1 MTNTVVKTANYA
13 LDPSF
18 VYINNVGVVL
28 MKVSMPNAA
37 FNSFHAML
45 HGLLQGARLAIL
57 SNVVRNIEFNDE
69 IISWV
74 DVEYLCIPVECEEP
88 CNHDLFTQFDM
99 FASRTVPRSQ
109 PYVISELDLEEAAWL
124 EKIMFRSTNNAEHTG
139 DHSEYYPEGGIVF
152 KGIQAKHDLDDQD
165 FIRVITLH
173 TSESTPVVTSY
184 MTVGMVRP
192 RQAPVVQFS
201 PYAATAHRLDSFAI
215 GNTGDALI
223 EELKST
229 DLFMDTVPFE
239 TIRIL
244 LSLPKLEQYRI
255 ARVMSEWKKLYGD
268 LGAFVINSIIE
279 QTSYYRDI
287 VELLETG
294 YYPTRETLN
303 ALFAETPAKSSN
315 WNLG

>member
-13 LDPSF
+13 LDSSF
-18 VYINNVGVVL
+18 VYMNNVGVVL
-28 MKVSMPNAA
+28 VKVGMPNAA

-57 SNVVRNIEFNDE
+57 TSVVRNIEFNDE

-74 DVEYLCIPVECEEP
+74 DVEYLCIPTEVEEP
-88 CNHDLFTQFDM
+88 LKFDIFAQFDM
-99 FASRTVPRSQ
+99 YASRTVPQSQ
-109 PYVISELDLEEAAWL
+109 PYVVSELDLEEAAL
-124 EKIMFRSTNNAEHTG
+124 IEKIMFRSTNNAEHTG
-139 DHSEYYPEGGIVF
+139 DHPEYYPEGGIVF
-152 KGIQAKHDLDDQD
+152 KGIQAKHDLVDQD

-201 PYAATAHRLDSFAI
+201 PYAPTTHRLDSFTI
-215 GNTGDALI
+215 GNTGEALI
-223 EELKST
+223 EELKAT

-268 LGAFVINSIIE
+268 LGAFVIISIIE
-279 QTSYYRDI
+279 QTSYYRNIID
-287 VELLETG
+287 LLELG

-303 ALFAETPAKSSN
+303 ALFGETPAKPAN

>member
-13 LDPSF
+13 LDSSF
-18 VYINNVGVVL
+18 VYMNNVGVVL
-28 MKVSMPNAA
+28 VKVGMPNAA

-57 SNVVRNIEFNDE
+57 TSSVRNIEFNDE

-74 DVEYLCIPVECEEP
+74 DVEYLCIPTEVEEP
-88 CNHDLFTQFDM
+88 LKFDIFAQFDM
-99 FASRTVPRSQ
+99 YASRTVPQSQ
-109 PYVISELDLEEAAWL
+109 PYVVSELDLEETAL
-124 EKIMFRSTNNAEHTG
+124 IEKIMFRSTNNAEHTD
-139 DHSEYYPEGGIVF
+139 DHPEYYPEGGIVF
-152 KGIQAKHDLDDQD
+152 KGIQAKHDLVDQD

-201 PYAATAHRLDSFAI
+201 PYAPTTHRLDSFTI

-223 EELKST
+223 EELKAT

-268 LGAFVINSIIE
+268 LGAFVIISIIE
-279 QTSYYRDI
+279 QTSYYRNIID
-287 VELLETG
+287 LLELG

-303 ALFAETPAKSSN
+303 ALFGETPAKPAN

>member
-18 VYINNVGVVL
+18 VYMNNVGVVL
-28 MKVSMPNAA
+28 MKVSMPNNT

-45 HGLLQGARLAIL
+45 HGLLQGARLTIL
-57 SNVVRNIEFNDE
+57 SNAVRNIEFNDE

-74 DVEYLCIPVECEEP
+74 DVEYLCIPVEVEET
-88 CNHDLFTQFDM
+88 CKQDLFTQFDM
-99 FASRTVPRSQ
+99 FASRVIPQSQ
-109 PYVISELDLEEAAWL
+109 PYVVSELNLEEAAL
-124 EKIMFRSTNNAEHTG
+124 IEKIMFRSTNNAEHTG
-139 DHSEYYPEGGIVF
+139 EHPEYYPEGGIVF
-152 KGIQAKHDLDDQD
+152 KGIQAKHDLNDQD

-201 PYAATAHRLDSFAI
+201 PYASTTHNLDSFTI

-229 DLFMDTVPFE
+229 DLLMDTIPFE

-255 ARVMSEWKKLYGD
+255 VRVMAEWKKLYGD
-268 LGAFVINSIIE
+268 LGAFVIKSIIE
-279 QTSYYRDI
+279 QTSYYRGI
-287 VELLETG
+287 IELLETG

-303 ALFAETPAKSSN
+303 ALFAETPAKPSN

>member
-13 LDPSF
+13 LDSSF
-18 VYINNVGVVL
+18 VYMNNVGVVL
-28 MKVSMPNAA
+28 VKVGMPNAA

-57 SNVVRNIEFNDE
+57 TSSVRNIEFNDE

-74 DVEYLCIPVECEEP
+74 DVEYLCIPTEVEEP
-88 CNHDLFTQFDM
+88 SKLDIFAQFDM
-99 FASRTVPRSQ
+99 YAARAVMQSQ
-109 PYVISELDLEEAAWL
+109 PYVVSELDLEEAAL
-124 EKIMFRSTNNAEHTG
+124 IEKIMFRSTNNAEHTG
-139 DHSEYYPEGGIVF
+139 EHSEYYPEGGIVF
-152 KGIQAKHDLDDQD
+152 KGIQAKHDLVDQD

-184 MTVGMVRP
+184 MTVDMVRP

-201 PYAATAHRLDSFAI
+201 PYAPTTHRLASFTI
-215 GNTGDALI
+215 GNTGEALI
-223 EELKST
+223 EELKAT

-244 LSLPKLEQYRI
+244 LALPKLEQYRI
-255 ARVMSEWKKLYGD
+255 ARVMLEWKKLYGD
-268 LGAFVINSIIE
+268 LGAFVIISIIE
-279 QTSYYRDI
+279 QPSYYRDI
-287 VELLETG
+287 IDLLELG

-303 ALFAETPAKSSN
+303 ALFGETPAKPAN

>member
-13 LDPSF
+13 LDSSF
-18 VYINNVGVVL
+18 VYMNNVGVVL
-28 MKVSMPNAA
+28 VKVGMPNAA
-37 FNSFHAML
+37 FNSFHAMV
-45 HGLLQGARLAIL
+45 HGLLKGARLAIL
-57 SNVVRNIEFNDE
+57 TSGVRNIEFNDE

-74 DVEYLCIPVECEEP
+74 DVEYLCIPTEVEEP
-88 CNHDLFTQFDM
+88 LKFDIFAQFDM
-99 FASRTVPRSQ
+99 YASRAVMQSQ
-109 PYVISELDLEEAAWL
+109 PYVVSELDLEEAAL
-124 EKIMFRSTNNAEHTG
+124 IEKIMFRSTNNAEHTG
-139 DHSEYYPEGGIVF
+139 DHPEYYPEGGIVF

-201 PYAATAHRLDSFAI
+201 PYAPTTHRLDSFTI
-215 GNTGDALI
+215 GNTGEALI
-223 EELKST
+223 EELKAT

-244 LSLPKLEQYRI
+244 LALPKLEQYRI

-268 LGAFVINSIIE
+268 LGAFVIISIIE
-279 QTSYYRDI
+279 QTSYYRNIID
-287 VELLETG
+287 LLELG

-303 ALFAETPAKSSN
+303 ALFGETPAKPAN

>member
-13 LDPSF
+13 LDSSF
-18 VYINNVGVVL
+18 VYMNNVGVVL
-28 MKVSMPNAA
+28 VKVGMPNAA

-57 SNVVRNIEFNDE
+57 TSGVRNIEFNDE

-74 DVEYLCIPVECEEP
+74 DVEYLCIPTEVEEP
-88 CNHDLFTQFDM
+88 LKLDIFAQFDM
-99 FASRTVPRSQ
+99 YASRTVPQSQ
-109 PYVISELDLEEAAWL
+109 PYVVSELDLEEAAL
-124 EKIMFRSTNNAEHTG
+124 IEKIMFRSTNNAEHTG
-139 DHSEYYPEGGIVF
+139 DHPEYYPEGGIVF
-152 KGIQAKHDLDDQD
+152 KGIQAKHDLVDQD

-201 PYAATAHRLDSFAI
+201 PYAPTTHRLDSFTI
-215 GNTGDALI
+215 GNTGEALI
-223 EELKST
+223 EELKAT

-268 LGAFVINSIIE
+268 LEAFVIISIIE
-279 QTSYYRDI
+279 QTSYYRNIID
-287 VELLETG
+287 LLELG

-303 ALFAETPAKSSN
+303 ALFGETPAKPAN

>member
-13 LDPSF
+13 LDSSF
-18 VYINNVGVVL
+18 VYMNNVGVIL
-28 MKVSMPNAA
+28 MKVGMPNAA

-57 SNVVRNIEFNDE
+57 TSGVRNIEFNDE

-74 DVEYLCIPVECEEP
+74 DVEYLCIPTEVEEP
-88 CNHDLFTQFDM
+88 LKFDIFAQFDM
-99 FASRTVPRSQ
+99 YASRTVPQSQ
-109 PYVISELDLEEAAWL
+109 PYVVSELDLEEAAL
-124 EKIMFRSTNNAEHTG
+124 IEKIMFRSTNNAEHTG
-139 DHSEYYPEGGIVF
+139 DHPEYYPEGGIVF
-152 KGIQAKHDLDDQD
+152 KGIQAKHDLVDQD

-201 PYAATAHRLDSFAI
+201 PYAPTSHRLTSFTI
-215 GNTGDALI
+215 GNTGEALI
-223 EELKST
+223 EELKAT

-268 LGAFVINSIIE
+268 LGAFVIISIIE
-279 QTSYYRDI
+279 QTSYYRNIID
-287 VELLETG
+287 LLELG

-303 ALFAETPAKSSN
+303 ALFGETPAKPAN

>member
-13 LDPSF
+13 LDSSF
-18 VYINNVGVVL
+18 VYMNNVGVVL
-28 MKVSMPNAA
+28 VKVGMPNAA

-57 SNVVRNIEFNDE
+57 TSGVRNIEFNDE

-74 DVEYLCIPVECEEP
+74 DVEYLCVPTEVEEP
-88 CNHDLFTQFDM
+88 LKFDIFAQFDM
-99 FASRTVPRSQ
+99 YASRTVPQSQ
-109 PYVISELDLEEAAWL
+109 PYVVSELDLEEAAL
-124 EKIMFRSTNNAEHTG
+124 IEKIMFRSTNNAEHTG
-139 DHSEYYPEGGIVF
+139 NHPEYYPEGGIVF
-152 KGIQAKHDLDDQD
+152 KGIQAKHDLVDQD

-201 PYAATAHRLDSFAI
+201 PYAPTTHRLDSFTI
-215 GNTGDALI
+215 GNTGEALI
-223 EELKST
+223 EELKAT

-268 LGAFVINSIIE
+268 LGAFVIISIIE
-279 QTSYYRDI
+279 QTSYYRNIID
-287 VELLETG
+287 LLELG

-303 ALFAETPAKSSN
+303 ALFGETPAKPAN

>member
-74 DVEYLCIPVECEEP
+74 DVEYLCIPVEVEET

-152 KGIQAKHDLDDQD
+152 KGIQTKHDLNDQD

-184 MTVGMVRP
+184 MPVGMVRP

-201 PYAATAHRLDSFAI
+201 PYASTTHRLDNFTI

-279 QTSYYRDI
+279 QTSYYRGI
-287 VELLETG
+287 IELLETG